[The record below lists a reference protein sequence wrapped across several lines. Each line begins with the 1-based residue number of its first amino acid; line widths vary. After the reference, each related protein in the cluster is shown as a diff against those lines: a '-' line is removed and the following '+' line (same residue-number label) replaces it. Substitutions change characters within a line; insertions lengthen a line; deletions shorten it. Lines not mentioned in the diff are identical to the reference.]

1 MISDDDARAATRAYL
16 MAFNEYAQ
24 LLDRVG
30 GPNAPS
36 TKEIK
41 GAQNRQANALRPY
54 EAAMQEWLGG
64 SAQA

>member
-1 MISDDDARAATRAYL
+1 MISDDEARAATRVYL
-16 MAFNEYAQ
+16 MALNEYAQ

-36 TKEIK
+36 THDIK
-41 GAQNRQANALRPY
+41 GAQTRQAEALRPY

-64 SAQA
+64 SAES

>member
-36 TKEIK
+36 TKEVRD
-41 GAQNRQANALRPY
+41 AQARQAKALRPY

-64 SAQA
+64 SAEA

>member
-24 LLDRVG
+24 LLARVG

-36 TKEIK
+36 TQEIK
-41 GAQNRQANALRPY
+41 GAQDRQATALRPY

-64 SAQA
+64 SVES

>member
-1 MISDDDARAATRAYL
+1 VISDDDARAATRAYL

-36 TKEIK
+36 THEIK
-41 GAQNRQANALRPY
+41 GAQTRQAEALRPY

-64 SAQA
+64 SAES